1 MKEGISSLNIKG
13 TLMDNQQAIAH
24 IFSNYFSIITE
35 EIMWINRTDR
45 ISQLNNSYSPNKIF
59 YPSIKFSHISTYEQ
73 ARL

>member
-35 EIMWINRTDR
+35 EIM
-45 ISQLNNSYSPNKIF
+45 
-59 YPSIKFSHISTYEQ
+59 
-73 ARL
+73 